1 LQALEIR
8 KRTIGEEHLDT
19 LIGMDHLAYVLTL
32 LGNLDQARILRQD
45 AVRIRCK
52 ILGEQHP
59 RTVKS
64 LVLLARLHLQQKL
77 WTEAKVLQMRL
88 VELIKSLRP
97 GVESRDTLR
106 IANELAIL
114 FRKQSRYEEA
124 ISLEVEVMRT
134 ARRILGEENPETLCI
149 ISFPTWR
156 QCTKRAEIWLM
167 LRLSSNKY

>member
-1 LQALEIR
+1 
-8 KRTIGEEHLDT
+8 
-19 LIGMDHLAYVLTL
+19 
-32 LGNLDQARILRQD
+32 
-45 AVRIRCK
+45 
-52 ILGEQHP
+52 
-59 RTVKS
+59 
-64 LVLLARLHLQQKL
+64 
-77 WTEAKVLQMRL
+77 MRL

-106 IANELAIL
+106 SANELAIL

-149 ISFPTWR
+149 ISFLTWR